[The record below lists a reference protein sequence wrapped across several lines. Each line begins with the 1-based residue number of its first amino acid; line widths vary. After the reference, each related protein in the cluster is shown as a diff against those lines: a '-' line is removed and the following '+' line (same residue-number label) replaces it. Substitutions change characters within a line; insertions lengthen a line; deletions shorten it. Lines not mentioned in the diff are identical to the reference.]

1 VLWVGH
7 RTKKTISREVN
18 IVSAI
23 ERRTMPKLSFRALN
37 GKSPI
42 FRTGRIFVI
51 LLLLMVKCG
60 SSHAYSVLTH
70 EEIIDLL
77 WNDHLRPMILARY
90 PGLTDDQVREAHAYA
105 YGGAVIQ
112 DMGYYPFGNKE
123 FSDLVHYVRSG
134 DFVLELIK
142 ESQNA
147 DEYAFALGALS
158 HYESDITGHP
168 AVNQAVALTYPK
180 LRARFGPFVL
190 YAQDKTAHIRT
201 EFGFD
206 MAQVAKQRY
215 APQQYHDFIGFQVSK
230 ELLER
235 VFPVVYGVELKDV
248 LTHEDLAV
256 GSFRYSVSTLIPHMT
271 QVALR
276 THKKEIMSEV
286 PNFQKQKF
294 LYRLSRA
301 DYEKSWG
308 KSYQRAGFGERFL
321 SVILRFLPK
330 VGPLKA
336 LDFNIPS
343 AKTEDLYFTSINQ
356 TADKY
361 GSVLNEVRSRALKL
375 PDEDLDSGKPT
386 SAGEYSLADE
396 EYAKLLSKLADKKFD
411 KTTPELK
418 KDILNFYSN
427 ASAPLETRKDPGKW
441 QKVQTHLDAL
451 KSFTPNPV
459 QPNAPQPPAP
469 SGDMQ

>member
-1 VLWVGH
+1 VVLLV
-7 RTKKTISREVN
+7 
-18 IVSAI
+18 
-23 ERRTMPKLSFRALN
+23 L
-37 GKSPI
+37 
-42 FRTGRIFVI
+42 VI
-51 LLLLMVKCG
+51 GCG
-60 SSHAYSVLTH
+60 PSHAYSVLTH

-77 WNDHLRPMILARY
+77 WNDQLRPMILARY
-90 PGLTDDQVREAHAYA
+90 PGLTDDQMREAHAYA

-123 FSDLVHYVRSG
+123 FSDLLHYVRSG

-142 ESQNA
+142 QSQTA

-158 HYESDITGHP
+158 HYASDITGHP
-168 AVNQAVALTYPK
+168 AVNQAVSLTYPK

-215 APQQYHDFIGFQVSK
+215 APQQYHDFIGFDVSK

-248 LTHEDLAV
+248 LPHEDLAI
-256 GSFRYSVSTLIPHMT
+256 GSFRYSVSSLIPHMT

-276 THKKEIMSEV
+276 THKKEIMREV

-294 LYRLSRA
+294 IYRLKRA

-308 KSYQRAGFGERFL
+308 KNYQHAGFGVRFL
-321 SVILRFLPK
+321 AVILRVLPK

-336 LDFNIPS
+336 LDFNIPTP
-343 AKTEDLYFTSINQ
+343 KTENLYFTSINQ
-356 TADKY
+356 TVDKY
-361 GSVLNEVRSRALKL
+361 GALLKETHSQQIKL
-375 PDEDLDSGKPT
+375 ADDDLDSGKP
-386 SAGEYSLADE
+386 SVAGEYTLADDV
-396 EYAKLLSKLADKKFD
+396 YAKLLSQLADKKFEA
-411 KTTPELK
+411 TTIPLQK
-418 KDILNFYSN
+418 NILDFYAN
-427 ASAPLETRKDPGKW
+427 AVAPNETKKDPGKW
-441 QKVQTHLDAL
+441 QKVQSNLEAL
-451 KSFTPNPV
+451 KTLTPDPTRPALP
-459 QPNAPQPPAP
+459 QAQPPTQAP
-469 SGDMQ
+469 TGGLQ

>member
-1 VLWVGH
+1 MLKLFSSRRLAQPLLFRSVLRCIAVLVVLG
-7 RTKKTISREVN
+7 IS
-18 IVSAI
+18 
-23 ERRTMPKLSFRALN
+23 
-37 GKSPI
+37 
-42 FRTGRIFVI
+42 
-51 LLLLMVKCG
+51 CG

-77 WNDHLRPMILARY
+77 WNDHLRPMIQARY
-90 PGLTDDQVREAHAYA
+90 PGLTEDQIREAHAYA

-142 ESQNA
+142 ESQTA

-158 HYESDITGHP
+158 HYAADVTGHP
-168 AVNQAVALTYPK
+168 AVNQAVAIAYPK
-180 LRARFGPFVL
+180 LRAKFGSIVL

-206 MAQVAKQRY
+206 MAQVAKERY

-235 VFPVVYGVELKDV
+235 VFPVVYGMQLKDV
-248 LTHEDLAV
+248 VPHEDLAI
-256 GSFRYSVSTLIPHMT
+256 GSFRYSVSSLIPHMT
-271 QVALR
+271 QVALK
-276 THKKEIMSEV
+276 THKKEIMREV

-308 KSYQRAGFGERFL
+308 NNYQRAGFGVRL
-321 SVILRFLPK
+321 LAVLLKIIPK

-336 LDFNIPS
+336 LDFKVPTPR
-343 AKTEDLYFTSINQ
+343 TESMYFTSINQ
-356 TADKY
+356 TVDQY
-361 GSVLNEVRSRALKL
+361 GALLGTVQKKSSLKL
-375 PDEDLDSGKPT
+375 PDDDLDTGKPT
-386 SAGEYSLADE
+386 AAGEYTLADDTYE
-396 EYAKLLSKLADKKFD
+396 KMLSQLADKKFD
-411 KTTPELK
+411 ATTAALQK
-418 KDILNFYSN
+418 NILGFYSD
-427 ASAPLETRKDPGKW
+427 SAAPIKAKKDPGKW
-441 QKVQTHLDAL
+441 QKVQANLDAL
-451 KSFTPNPV
+451 KTLAPGPAQPV
-459 QPNAPQPPAP
+459 APNAQPAAAAP
-469 SGDMQ
+469 SGGR

>member
-1 VLWVGH
+1 MLELF
-7 RTKKTISREVN
+7 RSRLFLPQPPL
-18 IVSAI
+18 
-23 ERRTMPKLSFRALN
+23 RFALR
-37 GKSPI
+37 SI
-42 FRTGRIFVI
+42 AVFLA
-51 LLLLMVKCG
+51 LLIGCA

-90 PGLTDDQVREAHAYA
+90 PGLTDDQMREAHAYA

-134 DFVLELIK
+134 DFVLELLH
-142 ESQNA
+142 ESQNP

-158 HYESDITGHP
+158 HYASDIAGHP
-168 AVNQAVALTYPK
+168 AVNQAVAITYPK
-180 LRARFGPFVL
+180 LRAKFGPIVL

-215 APQQYHDFIGFQVSK
+215 APQQYHDFIGFKVSK

-235 VFPVVYGVELKDV
+235 VFPVVYGVQLKDV
-248 LTHEDLAV
+248 LPHEDLAI
-256 GSFRYSVSTLIPHMT
+256 GSFRYSVSTMIPRMT

-276 THKKEIMSEV
+276 THRKEITREV

-301 DYEKSWG
+301 DYEKEWG
-308 KSYQRAGFGERFL
+308 KNYQHPGFGTRFL
-321 SVILRFLPK
+321 AVLLRILPK

-336 LDFNIPS
+336 LDFNVPS
-343 AKTEDLYFTSINQ
+343 AKTENMYFASINK
-356 TADKY
+356 TVEKY
-361 GSVLNEVRSRALKL
+361 SALLNDSRSRNLQLA
-375 PDEDLDSGKPT
+375 DDDLDSGKPT
-386 SAGEYSLADE
+386 AAGEYTLADDT
-396 EYAKLLSKLADKKFD
+396 YAKLLSTIADKKFQV
-411 KTTPELK
+411 TTAALQK
-418 KDILNFYSN
+418 NILGFYSN
-427 ASAPLETRKDPGKW
+427 PAAPIDTKKDPGRW
-441 QKVQTHLDAL
+441 QKVQTNLDAL
-451 KSFTPNPV
+451 RTFTPNPA
-459 QPNAPQPPAP
+459 QPSPPIPQSP
-469 SGDMQ
+469 GNLR

>member
-1 VLWVGH
+1 MPELS
-7 RTKKTISREVN
+7 ISRVLPRATLLHAT
-18 IVSAI
+18 V
-23 ERRTMPKLSFRALN
+23 RALA
-37 GKSPI
+37 
-42 FRTGRIFVI
+42 VLVV
-51 LLLLMVKCG
+51 LLIGCG

-77 WNDHLRPMILARY
+77 WNDQLRPMILARY
-90 PGLTDDQVREAHAYA
+90 PGLTDDQMREAHAYA

-134 DFVLELIK
+134 DFVMELIK

-158 HYESDITGHP
+158 HYTSDITGHP
-168 AVNQAVALTYPK
+168 AVNQAVSLTYPK
-180 LRARFGPFVL
+180 LRARFGPIVL

-235 VFPVVYGVELKDV
+235 VFPVVYGMQLKDV
-248 LTHEDLAV
+248 VPHEDLSI

-276 THKKEIMSEV
+276 THKKEIMKEV

-301 DYEKSWG
+301 DYEKQWG
-308 KSYQRAGFGERFL
+308 KTYQRAGFGERL
-321 SVILRFLPK
+321 MAVLLKVLPK
-330 VGPLKA
+330 IGPLKA
-336 LDFNIPS
+336 LDFNIPT
-343 AKTEDLYFTSINQ
+343 AKTEDLYFTSINA
-356 TADKY
+356 TVDKY
-361 GSVLNEVRSRALKL
+361 GSLLHEVQARSIKL
-375 PDEDLDSGKPT
+375 PDDDLDSGKT
-386 SAGEYSLADE
+386 TAAGEYTLADDS
-396 EYAKLLSKLADKKFD
+396 YTKLLSQLVEKKFD
-411 KTTPELK
+411 VTTVALQK
-418 KDILNFYSN
+418 NILGFYAN
-427 ASAPLETRKDPGKW
+427 ASAPNETKKDPGKW
-441 QKVQTHLDAL
+441 QKVQSNLDAL
-451 KSFTPNPV
+451 RTFTPNPALPAAPA
-459 QPNAPQPPAP
+459 QPAAQAP
-469 SGDMQ
+469 SGELR

>member
-1 VLWVGH
+1 MPELLIIRQLFRRFTFLHFSRCVAVLVVL
-7 RTKKTISREVN
+7 TIGCS
-18 IVSAI
+18 
-23 ERRTMPKLSFRALN
+23 
-37 GKSPI
+37 
-42 FRTGRIFVI
+42 
-51 LLLLMVKCG
+51 

-90 PGLTDDQVREAHAYA
+90 PGLTDEQMREAHAYA

-142 ESQNA
+142 ESQTP

-158 HYESDITGHP
+158 HYAADVTGHP
-168 AVNQAVALTYPK
+168 AVNEAVAITYPK
-180 LRARFGPFVL
+180 LRAKFGPIVL

-215 APQQYHDFIGFQVSK
+215 APQQYHDFIGFKVSK

-235 VFPVVYGVELKDV
+235 VFPVIYGMQLKDV
-248 LTHEDLAV
+248 VPHEDLAI

-271 QVALR
+271 QVALK
-276 THKKEIMSEV
+276 THRKEILGEV
-286 PNFQKQKF
+286 QNFQKKKF

-308 KSYQRAGFGERFL
+308 TNYQRAGFGTRL
-321 SVILRFLPK
+321 LALILKLIPK

-336 LDFNIPS
+336 LDFNVPTP
-343 AKTEDLYFTSINQ
+343 KTETLYFASINK
-356 TADKY
+356 TVDHY
-361 GSVLNEVRSRALKL
+361 GALLGNVQKTSLKL
-375 PDEDLDSGKPT
+375 PDDDLDSGKPT
-386 SAGEYSLADE
+386 VAGEYSLADNTYE
-396 EYAKLLSKLADKKFD
+396 KMLSQLADKKFD
-411 KTTPELK
+411 ATSVALQKN
-418 KDILNFYSN
+418 ILGFYSD
-427 ASAPLETRKDPGKW
+427 SAAPVETKKDPGKW
-441 QKVQTHLDAL
+441 QKVQANLDAL
-451 KSFTPNPV
+451 KAFTPNPAQTPEPSV
-459 QPNAPQPPAP
+459 QSANP
-469 SGDMQ
+469 SGGR

>member
-1 VLWVGH
+1 
-7 RTKKTISREVN
+7 
-18 IVSAI
+18 
-23 ERRTMPKLSFRALN
+23 MPKLFRSYVLEGKRALRCTA
-37 GKSPI
+37 
-42 FRTGRIFVI
+42 RTVAV
-51 LLLLMVKCG
+51 LLLLLIACG
-60 SSHAYSVLTH
+60 TSHAYSVLTH

-90 PGLTDDQVREAHAYA
+90 PGLSDDQMREAHAYA

-134 DFVLELIK
+134 DFVVELLR

-147 DEYAFALGALS
+147 DEFAFALGALS
-158 HYESDITGHP
+158 HYASDISGHP
-168 AVNQAVALTYPK
+168 AVNQSVALSYPK
-180 LRARFGPFVL
+180 LREKFGPIVL

-235 VFPVVYGVELKDV
+235 VFPVVYGVQLKDV
-248 LTHEDLAV
+248 LPHEDLAI

-276 THKKEIMSEV
+276 THRKEIMSEA
-286 PNFQKQKF
+286 PNFQKREF

-301 DYEKSWG
+301 DYEKQWG
-308 KSYQRAGFGERFL
+308 RNYQRAGFGVRL
-321 SVILRFLPK
+321 LAVLLRVLPK

-336 LDFNIPS
+336 LDFNVPTP
-343 AKTEDLYFTSINQ
+343 KTESLYFASINL
-356 TADKY
+356 TVDKY
-361 GSVLNEVRSRALKL
+361 GALLNQVHPRSMQLA
-375 PDEDLDSGKPT
+375 DFDLDSGKPT
-386 SAGEYSLADE
+386 GAGEYSLADDT
-396 EYAKLLSKLADKKFD
+396 YAKLLAQLADKKFD
-411 KTTPELK
+411 ATTPPLQK
-418 KDILNFYSN
+418 NILSFYSN
-427 ASAPLETRKDPGKW
+427 ASAPIETKKDPNKW
-441 QKVQTHLDAL
+441 QKVQTNLEAL
-451 KSFTPNPV
+451 RTFTPNPV
-459 QPNAPQPPAP
+459 PPASPQAQPVAQSP
-469 SGDMQ
+469 SGGVQ

>member
-1 VLWVGH
+1 VT
-7 RTKKTISREVN
+7 RFA
-18 IVSAI
+18 AI
-23 ERRTMPKLSFRALN
+23 FLFLFI
-37 GKSPI
+37 G
-42 FRTGRIFVI
+42 
-51 LLLLMVKCG
+51 CG
-60 SSHAYSVLTH
+60 TSHAYSVLTH
-70 EEIIDLL
+70 EELIDLL

-90 PGLTDDQVREAHAYA
+90 PGLTEDQIREAHAYA

-158 HYESDITGHP
+158 HYAADVTGHP
-168 AVNQAVALTYPK
+168 AVNEAVAIMYPK
-180 LRARFGPFVL
+180 LRAKFGPIVL

-206 MAQVAKQRY
+206 MAQVAKGRY
-215 APQQYHDFIGFQVSK
+215 APQQYHDFIGFAVSK

-235 VFPVVYGVELKDV
+235 VFPVIYGMQLKDV
-248 LTHEDLAV
+248 VPHEDLAI

-276 THKKEIMSEV
+276 THKKEIMREM
-286 PNFQKQKF
+286 PNFQKKKF

-308 KSYQRAGFGERFL
+308 KNYRRPGFGVRL
-321 SVILRFLPK
+321 LAVLLKLIPK

-336 LDFNIPS
+336 LDFNVPTS
-343 AKTEDLYFTSINQ
+343 KTESMYFASINE
-356 TADKY
+356 TVDHY
-361 GSVLNEVRSRALKL
+361 GALLGTVQKKSL
-375 PDEDLDSGKPT
+375 QLRDEDLDTGKPT
-386 SAGEYSLADE
+386 TAGEYSLADDT
-396 EYAKLLSKLADKKFD
+396 YAKMLSQLADKKFEA
-411 KTTPELK
+411 TTAALQKNVLGFYSDPAAQIETK
-418 KDILNFYSN
+418 KD
-427 ASAPLETRKDPGKW
+427 PDKW
-441 QKVQTHLDAL
+441 KKVQTNLDAL
-451 KSFTPNPV
+451 KAFAPSPV
-459 QPNAPQPPAP
+459 PPSAPPARP
-469 SGDMQ
+469 AASAPTGGMR

>member
-1 VLWVGH
+1 ML
-7 RTKKTISREVN
+7 KLFCSRSDFLQPYRS
-18 IVSAI
+18 IA
-23 ERRTMPKLSFRALN
+23 RSFA
-37 GKSPI
+37 
-42 FRTGRIFVI
+42 V
-51 LLLLMVKCG
+51 LLLLLIAC
-60 SSHAYSVLTH
+60 SYSHAYSVLTH

-90 PGLTDDQVREAHAYA
+90 PGLTDDQMREAHAYA

-134 DFVLELIK
+134 DFVLELLK
-142 ESQNA
+142 ESQNP

-158 HYESDITGHP
+158 HYAADTTGHP
-168 AVNQAVALTYPK
+168 AVNQAVAITYPK
-180 LRARFGPFVL
+180 LRAKFGPIVL

-215 APQQYHDFIGFQVSK
+215 APQQYHDFIGFEVSK
-230 ELLER
+230 DLLER
-235 VFPVVYGVELKDV
+235 VFPVVYGMQLKDV
-248 LTHEDLAV
+248 LPHEDLAI

-276 THKKEIMSEV
+276 THKKEIMREV

-308 KSYQRAGFGERFL
+308 KNYQRAGFGVRFL
-321 SVILRFLPK
+321 AVLLRILPK

-336 LDFNIPS
+336 LDFNVPTP
-343 AKTEDLYFTSINQ
+343 KTENMYFASINK
-356 TADKY
+356 TVDNY
-361 GSVLNEVRSRALKL
+361 GGLLGNVQKRSLKL
-375 PDEDLDSGKPT
+375 PDDDLDSGKST
-386 SAGEYSLADE
+386 AAGEYTLADDT
-396 EYAKLLSKLADKKFD
+396 YAKLLSQIADKKFD
-411 KTTPELK
+411 ATTPALK
-418 KDILNFYSN
+418 QNIVGFYSDPV
-427 ASAPLETRKDPGKW
+427 APIETKKDPGKW
-441 QKVQTHLDAL
+441 QKVQTNLDGLKAL
-451 KSFTPNPV
+451 TPNPA
-459 QPNAPQPPAP
+459 QPGSPQTQPPAAAP
-469 SGDMQ
+469 SGGH

>member
-1 VLWVGH
+1 MLKLFNSRVLAASPLRSTIRCLAILVLLSLIVG
-7 RTKKTISREVN
+7 
-18 IVSAI
+18 
-23 ERRTMPKLSFRALN
+23 
-37 GKSPI
+37 
-42 FRTGRIFVI
+42 GR
-51 LLLLMVKCG
+51 
-60 SSHAYSVLTH
+60 SHAYSVLTH

-77 WNDHLRPMILARY
+77 WNDQLRPMILARY

-158 HYESDITGHP
+158 HYASDINGHP
-168 AVNQAVALTYPK
+168 AVNQAVAIAYPK
-180 LRARFGPFVL
+180 LRAKFGPIVL

-215 APQQYHDFIGFQVSK
+215 APQQYHDFIGFEVSK
-230 ELLER
+230 DLLER
-235 VFPVVYGVELKDV
+235 AFPVVYGIQLKDV
-248 LTHEDLAV
+248 LPHEDLSI

-276 THKKEIMSEV
+276 THKKEIMSEI

-301 DYEKSWG
+301 DYEKQWG
-308 KSYQRAGFGERFL
+308 KTYQRAGFGERL
-321 SVILRFLPK
+321 MAVLLRVLPK
-330 VGPLKA
+330 IGPLKA
-336 LDFNIPS
+336 LDFNIPT
-343 AKTEDLYFTSINQ
+343 AKTADMYFASINL
-356 TADKY
+356 TVDKY
-361 GSVLNEVRSRALKL
+361 SSLLHQVQSRSISL
-375 PDEDLDSGKPT
+375 PDDDLDSGKT
-386 SAGEYSLADE
+386 TVAGEYTLADDSYE
-396 EYAKLLSKLADKKFD
+396 KLLSKLAEKKFD
-411 KTTPELK
+411 VTTVPLQK
-418 KDILNFYSN
+418 NILTFYSN
-427 ASAPLETRKDPGKW
+427 ASAPIDTKKDPGKW
-441 QKVQTHLDAL
+441 QKVQTNLDAL
-451 KSFTPNPV
+451 KTFTPGPAA
-459 QPNAPQPPAP
+459 PAPQAP
-469 SGDMQ
+469 TGSNLQ